1 MKFRTLKEWID
12 VIPNEYFVTVT
23 YFCDTRSNAF
33 PIEEWRRIVSNNDE
47 TEVIAVFVNY
57 SNKTIKL
64 RTNVGSTNFK
74 TYSDEFEL
82 FEFQNMLDLY
92 DTLNTYNTL
101 YNKKYRQPYLTK
113 LEELMITRQSLV
125 KANIITEKE
134 SEDILKLL
142 DNIYRIVLKK

>member
-12 VIPNEYFVTVT
+12 VIPNDYFVTVT

-33 PIEEWRRIVSNNDE
+33 PIEEWRKIISYNDE
-47 TEVIAVFVNY
+47 TEIVAVFVNY
-57 SNKTIKL
+57 NNKTIKL

-74 TYSDEFEL
+74 TYSDDLFEL
-82 FEFQNMLDLY
+82 QNMLSI
-92 DTLNTYNTL
+92 YNAL

-125 KANIITEKE
+125 KANIITENE
-134 SEDILKLL
+134 SNDILKLL

>member
-33 PIEEWRRIVSNNDE
+33 PIEEWRNIVSYNDE

-57 SNKTIKL
+57 NNKTIKL

-101 YNKKYRQPYLTK
+101 HNKKYRQPYLTK
-113 LEELMITRQSLV
+113 LEELMIARQSLV
-125 KANIITEKE
+125 KANIITENE
-134 SEDILKLL
+134 SNDILKLL